1 MKPSFLALAILP
13 LAFASSALA
22 DQISGPQAEVIIA
35 RAVENVAKDA
45 VVRFH
50 PKGTFVTFL
59 KDNGADALMAN
70 IRGRRTKAVMAL
82 TGVMFEAG
90 CKKMAG
96 DYFRYNYQTTPM
108 EEKERLDVR
117 LKFDRL
123 AGPGS
128 AWCTELGG
136 DEDEAKLK
144 CHKSSRYPK
153 RQKNVWLKLAQQA
166 EVARSKRNAYLASIK
181 FNRYDYVAA
190 VTSTGLDIFDPA
202 MQRPDNAACAVMAD
216 EMSKSLFLRLRHD
229 KVDEAYYV
237 QYRVAIEASR
247 EIWHKMDALEK

>member
-1 MKPSFLALAILP
+1 MKSSCLVLAFPL
-13 LAFASSALA
+13 LAFAGSAVA
-22 DQISGPQAEVIIA
+22 DQISGSQAEAIITK
-35 RAVENVAKDA
+35 AVENVAKDA

-50 PKGTFVTFL
+50 PKGAFVAFL
-59 KDNGADALMAN
+59 KANGADALMAN
-70 IRGRRTKAVMAL
+70 IRDRRTKAVMAL

-96 DYFRYNYQTTPM
+96 DYFRYNYQNTPM
-108 EEKERLDVR
+108 EEMERSDVR

-123 AGPGS
+123 AGPES

-136 DEDEAKLK
+136 DEDQTQLK
-144 CHKSSRYPK
+144 CHKRSRAPK
-153 RQKNVWLKLAQQA
+153 RQKDVWLKLAQQA

-190 VTSTGLDIFDPA
+190 VTSTGLDLFDPA

-216 EMSKSLFLRLRHD
+216 EMSKSLFFRLKHD

-247 EIWHKMDALEK
+247 GIWHKMDALEK